1 MSCNLDNYLPNMIP
15 KKKKR
20 KYQEQESMVD
30 LELTNQPFMLCN
42 WGKYLHNMIPKK
54 KKRKYQEQ

>member
-1 MSCNLDNYLPNMIP
+1 
-15 KKKKR
+15 
-20 KYQEQESMVD
+20 MVD

-54 KKRKYQEQ
+54 KKENIKNNNRVIAKGADEIITLEF